1 MLGEVHREG
10 VQPAQS
16 ASDLQPMQRDE
27 HVNPDPA
34 HLRCLGGAAEHIGV
48 SG

>member
-1 MLGEVHREG
+1 MLGEVHRKG
-10 VQPAQS
+10 VQLVQS

-27 HVNPDPA
+27 HISPGPV
-34 HLRCLGGAAEHIGV
+34 HLHCLGGVAEHIGV